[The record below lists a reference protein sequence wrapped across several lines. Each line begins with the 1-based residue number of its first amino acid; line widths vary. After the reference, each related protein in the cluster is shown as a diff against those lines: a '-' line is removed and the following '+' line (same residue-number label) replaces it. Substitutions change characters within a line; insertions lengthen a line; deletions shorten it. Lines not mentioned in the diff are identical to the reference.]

1 MSKDYASAATRNSR
15 VIKARP
21 RELYDS
27 FLDPDALVDWLPP
40 AKMKGK
46 IHTFDARVGGGYS
59 MSLFYSPEEAAFRG
73 KTSDKEDRVNVRF
86 VELEPPHRI
95 VEAVRFVTDDPT
107 LVGEMTM
114 VATFKEVSGGTEV
127 ALVFMNLPTGLR
139 PEDNEEGAR
148 LSLEQLAQRFE
159 P

>member
-1 MSKDYASAATRNSR
+1 MNREYASASTRNSR
-15 VIKARP
+15 AIKARA

-27 FLDPDALVDWLPP
+27 FLDPEALIDWLPP

-59 MSLFYSPEEAAFRG
+59 MSLFYPPEEAVFRG
-73 KTSDKEDRVNVRF
+73 KTSDAEDRVNVRF

-95 VEAVRFVTDDPT
+95 VEAVSFVTDDPT

-127 ALVFMNLPTGLR
+127 ALAFTNLPSGLR

-148 LSLEQLAQRFE
+148 LSLEQLAHRFE